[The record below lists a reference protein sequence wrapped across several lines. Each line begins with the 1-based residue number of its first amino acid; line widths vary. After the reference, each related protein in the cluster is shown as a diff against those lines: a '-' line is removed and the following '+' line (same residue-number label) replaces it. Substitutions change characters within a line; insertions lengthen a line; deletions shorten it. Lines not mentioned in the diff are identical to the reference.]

1 MNLKVT
7 FSNAFIIKIIFLM
20 MSDVDTSI
28 THELQRYRA
37 RFLKIISCLGANMEL
52 MVFSEVR
59 GVNIKSL
66 QVFFWEAI
74 LFLFSNIKVVE
85 EYV

>member
-1 MNLKVT
+1 
-7 FSNAFIIKIIFLM
+7 
-20 MSDVDTSI
+20 
-28 THELQRYRA
+28 
-37 RFLKIISCLGANMEL
+37 MEL

-85 EYV
+85 EYVQHLTFIDGCYLFVNVFMLATSLCMQRFALQ

>member
-1 MNLKVT
+1 MG
-7 FSNAFIIKIIFLM
+7 A
-20 MSDVDTSI
+20 SI
-28 THELQRYRA
+28 
-37 RFLKIISCLGANMEL
+37 EL

-74 LFLFSNIKVVE
+74 LFLFSNIKAVE
-85 EYV
+85 KYV